1 MNCFGVLRRFHI
13 GKNSSHNYGLAFDAT
28 PNARMTHAQMVAV
41 PEKIKAYLANL
52 GFSEKD
58 FFVQFE
64 HAGKRNKNGTVS
76 TGNHWHF
83 NWRNKEAA
91 AKFASLNDGSA
102 KAFSKAG
109 LYKEFDPPKT
119 VKKSD
124 FEQYQ
129 EQAQAKQL
137 RAQIERELRAKGEH
151 RVIDNERD
159 LRSRPEFKN
168 WTKSQQNSE
177 LAKARQADELATQ
190 EKIKSLADA
199 QIAQLTQKQALMGK
213 NTEMARLQYELDSGS
228 LKHLSDV
235 QKAEI
240 LARQQ
245 AIDTAQKQY
254 ETNKK
259 YADLLDDLA
268 IKTNEQFN
276 QKAFELSLV
285 GKSKVEIEKLTLA
298 REYDMKIMQAASDG
312 ASAVYINALGQQK
325 VAAEQARVEF
335 AKLKQEHDENWVAG
349 MSDGLVSYIGSF
361 KSMREEVSS
370 MVEQTTGRMADSL
383 AEFVATGKAN
393 FRDFSKSVLE
403 DISKMMIK
411 MAIFNAMKSASS
423 AMSGQGGWIGAMGSA
438 LSSAFS
444 DGGYTGHGGKYE
456 PAGIVHKGE
465 YVLSQE
471 NLRTLGGV
479 GAVVTRRQ
487 TYAQFLDAVN
497 FTAGNSKADST
508 QEIVSKY
515 LIERLSS
522 LNAEIAVF
530 ELSAPSEADGA
541 VIPARVMLAN
551 VCVWQYRGAE
561 CGYMG
566 KPVADRFGM
575 PTSDPTQDACG
586 GRLLDCQ
593 ARFGKTAVLP
603 FGAFPSCD
611 KVS

>member
-1 MNCFGVLRRFHI
+1 MKAGAEYGGKAHAGTYVMAHALQSMLGTDLVHFGAFRDKYHI

-41 PEKIKAYLANL
+41 PEKIKAYLANFRFF
-52 GFSEKD
+52 GKD

-325 VAAEQARVEF
+325 VAAN
-335 AKLKQEHDENWVAG
+335 K
-349 MSDGLVSYIGSF
+349 
-361 KSMREEVSS
+361 RE
-370 MVEQTTGRMADSL
+370 
-383 AEFVATGKAN
+383 
-393 FRDFSKSVLE
+393 
-403 DISKMMIK
+403 
-411 MAIFNAMKSASS
+411 
-423 AMSGQGGWIGAMGSA
+423 WI
-438 LSSAFS
+438 
-444 DGGYTGHGGKYE
+444 
-456 PAGIVHKGE
+456 
-465 YVLSQE
+465 
-471 NLRTLGGV
+471 
-479 GAVVTRRQ
+479 
-487 TYAQFLDAVN
+487 
-497 FTAGNSKADST
+497 
-508 QEIVSKY
+508 
-515 LIERLSS
+515 
-522 LNAEIAVF
+522 
-530 ELSAPSEADGA
+530 
-541 VIPARVMLAN
+541 
-551 VCVWQYRGAE
+551 C
-561 CGYMG
+561 
-566 KPVADRFGM
+566 
-575 PTSDPTQDACG
+575 
-586 GRLLDCQ
+586 
-593 ARFGKTAVLP
+593 
-603 FGAFPSCD
+603 
-611 KVS
+611 